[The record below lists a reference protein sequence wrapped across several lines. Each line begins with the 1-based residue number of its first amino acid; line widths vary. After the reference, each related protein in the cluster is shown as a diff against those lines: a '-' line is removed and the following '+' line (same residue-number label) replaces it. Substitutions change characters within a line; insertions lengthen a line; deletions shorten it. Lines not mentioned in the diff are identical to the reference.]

1 MTIDITIIN
10 AIVVLVSGPVM
21 STILAALKSWLK
33 VSDGKAVILSVVA
46 SFGATAYYLR
56 VVAHAFNLLNLVT
69 YAVGV
74 FVYSSGYYKQV
85 VK

>member
-1 MTIDITIIN
+1 MTIDMTIIN
-10 AIVVLVSGPVM
+10 AIVALVSGPII
-21 STILAALKSWLK
+21 STIIAALKAWLK

-46 SFGATAYYLR
+46 SFGATAFYLLT
-56 VVAHAFNLLNLVT
+56 VAHAFSILNLVV
-69 YAVGV
+69 YAAGV

>member
-46 SFGATAYYLR
+46 SFGATAYYLL
-56 VVAHAFNLLNLVT
+56 VVAHAFNILNLVA
-69 YAVGV
+69 YGAGV

>member
-1 MTIDITIIN
+1 
-10 AIVVLVSGPVM
+10 
-21 STILAALKSWLK
+21 

-46 SFGATAYYLR
+46 SFGATAYYLL
-56 VVAHAFNLLNLVT
+56 VVAHAFNILNLVA
-69 YAVGV
+69 YGAGV

>member
-46 SFGATAYYLR
+46 SFGATAYYLL